1 MAQPFGHGQADAL
14 QLGFGRVAL
23 RFRVGAG
30 MQFDHRGAGLGRR
43 GNLHRVGVDEQ
54 GHANARFDQQAHGF
68 RNGVHGARHFQAPFG
83 GELSALFGHQANVLR
98 FDGAGNFKHFRR
110 DRAFQVHPCAQLRT
124 NRVHVR
130 VLDMAPVFTQMQRD
144 EVGAGVFRAQR
155 GGHRVRVHRMALL
168 PQGGNVI
175 DIYTKF
181 YHCVVVDTLV
191 GSFVVSSQPP
201 PKAL

>member
-1 MAQPFGHGQADAL
+1 
-14 QLGFGRVAL
+14 
-23 RFRVGAG
+23 
-30 MQFDHRGAGLGRR
+30 
-43 GNLHRVGVDEQ
+43 
-54 GHANARFDQQAHGF
+54 
-68 RNGVHGARHFQAPFG
+68 
-83 GELSALFGHQANVLR
+83 
-98 FDGAGNFKHFRR
+98 
-110 DRAFQVHPCAQLRT
+110 
-124 NRVHVR
+124 
-130 VLDMAPVFTQMQRD
+130 MQRD
-144 EVGAGVFRAQR
+144 QVGAGVLRAQR